1 MVFDRQALT
10 VAADLHRLAPL
21 EAAAEG
27 VQHLD
32 AMSTPHR
39 EGELHP
45 LAKIPLDG
53 V

>member
-21 EAAAEG
+21 GAAAEG
-27 VQHLD
+27 LQHLD
-32 AMSTPHR
+32 SMSTPHR